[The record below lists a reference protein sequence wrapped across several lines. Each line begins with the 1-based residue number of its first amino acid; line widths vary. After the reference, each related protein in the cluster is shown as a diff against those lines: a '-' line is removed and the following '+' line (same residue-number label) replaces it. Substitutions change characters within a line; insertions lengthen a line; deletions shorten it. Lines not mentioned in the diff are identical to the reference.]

1 MNSNELRSITI
12 RSCNCSTS
20 TRHKSTTTRGNKA
33 PTHKAAHSRHFSLC
47 TVLGSGWHN
56 PTLMRRLQMVAGE
69 AWRVRATSR
78 VRARDPALPRPLRHD
93 LIIRYCVMS
102 YSVLIVSATVP
113 ISQRCRPSLHRNRH
127 PRRTV
132 AAAAIAAAAVRRL
145 SCCGCG
151 WCLLRLCIKIQMKK
165 WRFCCCVDYRDDLA
179 RPSRGGATHLAGL
192 SPPPPPPPPPP
203 LMPLLLLLLC
213 CCLSDGVVLGLPVSV
228 SRLRATAPC
237 QYSKTDVVSPLPACS
252 MEAVYAFSAIRSSH
266 TQPKSCR
273 GEPGL
278 FLAWCKIFFTYFYS
292 NTRQFVDILRGVAQW
307 CTLSPN
313 ILTLFIQ
320 RMIVAVNKR
329 GNTSL

>member
-20 TRHKSTTTRGNKA
+20 TRHKGTTTRGNKA

-93 LIIRYCVMS
+93 LILRYCVMS

-113 ISQRCRPSLHRNRH
+113 ISQRCRPSLHRNRY

-151 WCLLRLCIKIQMKK
+151 WCLLRLCIKNTNEKMA
-165 WRFCCCVDYRDDLA
+165 V
-179 RPSRGGATHLAGL
+179 
-192 SPPPPPPPPPP
+192 
-203 LMPLLLLLLC
+203 LLLC
-213 CCLSDGVVLGLPVSV
+213 WLSWWSSQAEPWWSNSSGGAIATATSAPAPAADAAAAAATVLLLVWWCCARLACVSESITCYRPMSIFKNWCCLPTP
-228 SRLRATAPC
+228 RL
-237 QYSKTDVVSPLPACS
+237 
-252 MEAVYAFSAIRSSH
+252 
-266 TQPKSCR
+266 
-273 GEPGL
+273 
-278 FLAWCKIFFTYFYS
+278 
-292 NTRQFVDILRGVAQW
+292 
-307 CTLSPN
+307 
-313 ILTLFIQ
+313 
-320 RMIVAVNKR
+320 
-329 GNTSL
+329 